1 MPWQDFLEEKKPVT
15 YLVEILRKSLD
26 RVSLL
31 VEIILCRFFKSL
43 RSSVEKMNTLA
54 RAGKEALKQLGNRG
68 FASSGSLPDRKVA
81 VLGAAGMVL
90 SMSFVFLHWIFSI

>member
-1 MPWQDFLEEKKPVT
+1 
-15 YLVEILRKSLD
+15 
-26 RVSLL
+26 
-31 VEIILCRFFKSL
+31 
-43 RSSVEKMNTLA
+43 MNTLA

-81 VLGAAGMVL
+81 VLGAAGLVL